1 MSKTVVRPLVV
12 AEQLLGVAQ
21 KVVPVMSGTWDRQL
35 ELSQLQPS
43 EAVVTHLNRATLL
56 RLGLVILHH
65 DLLVLPTEVR
75 VATAGGVQ
83 PAALRWSDSAEQIQR
98 QQRQSYWVLLC
109 THIENLPTLVRR
121 QDIRIEPVSQN
132 LVHLVQRIGSKN
144 VLLDEPVAEG
154 VDSDSVLLPH
164 LGRPVVSVGKQP
176 T

>member
-98 QQRQSYWVLLC
+98 QQRQSDWVLLC
-109 THIENLPTLVRR
+109 AHI
-121 QDIRIEPVSQN
+121 
-132 LVHLVQRIGSKN
+132 
-144 VLLDEPVAEG
+144 
-154 VDSDSVLLPH
+154 
-164 LGRPVVSVGKQP
+164 
-176 T
+176 